1 MPAKSK
7 AQQRFMGM
15 VHAFNKGEL
24 KGSEVSKQVKDV
36 AKSMKKK
43 DTKDF
48 AKTKH
53 KGLPNKVKQE
63 LIQKLREM
71 VREELKET
79 SEAVVAQNE
88 SGIAFAII
96 LRNLAK
102 HAHKKRMYDK
112 LKKKKRESVNE
123 KMRPA
128 VKKLLKQKGYGPIF
142 QAIDNSKKQF
152 KQMRYSRGEIQDTL
166 IDMFGKDDPKI
177 LQKIKESIN
186 EDIYIGYYKNKK
198 VKVRA
203 KSDKEAQKQ
212 IVKKLKIPKKDYDIA
227 SLQNWTKTK
236 HNKQKFE
243 SIKEAHNFTIKYK
256 KKDGSDYYLKMI
268 DVRANDFKDAVR
280 KALGKLK
287 SKEEKVIVS
296 VSQDTKKDFV
306 VEGVRAIKAFGK
318 VHKARNEFLERYAK
332 LKKQLN
338 TLKTESPNNE
348 FLRLEKQLY
357 KFETAFI
364 EESSKLLGSVAKIA
378 KSNLT
383 ESVNEEDGIAK
394 GKGVQKIFDI
404 HKNGYG
410 KLGGR
415 MVDALS
421 AGLFVQLYDK
431 APDNIKEKMNKMN
444 EKRLYIV
451 IGKMWDKFGKNVR
464 LS

>member
-24 KGSEVSKQVKDV
+24 KGSEVSKDIKDA

-53 KGLPNKVKQE
+53 KGLPNKVKKE
-63 LIQKLREM
+63 IITKLREM
-71 VREELKET
+71 IRLEL
-79 SEAVVAQNE
+79 E
-88 SGIAFAII
+88 SC
-96 LRNLAK
+96 
-102 HAHKKRMYDK
+102 
-112 LKKKKRESVNE
+112 
-123 KMRPA
+123 
-128 VKKLLKQKGYGPIF
+128 GYTMSAEP
-142 QAIDNSKKQF
+142 
-152 KQMRYSRGEIQDTL
+152 
-166 IDMFGKDDPKI
+166 PH
-177 LQKIKESIN
+177 
-186 EDIYIGYYKNKK
+186 
-198 VKVRA
+198 
-203 KSDKEAQKQ
+203 
-212 IVKKLKIPKKDYDIA
+212 KKLKSSGGTSPEDRH
-227 SLQNWTKTK
+227 L
-236 HNKQKFE
+236 
-243 SIKEAHNFTIKYK
+243 KEAHQFTIKYK
-256 KKDGSDYYLKMI
+256 KKDGDDYYLKLVS
-268 DVRANDFKDAVR
+268 VRANDIKDAVR

-296 VSQDTKKDFV
+296 VSQETKKDYV
-306 VEGVRAIKAFGK
+306 VEGQRAIKAFGK

-348 FLRLEKQLY
+348 FLRLEKLLY
-357 KFETAFI
+357 KFEASFI
-364 EESSKLLGSVAKIA
+364 EQSSKLFGSVSKIA

-383 ESVNEEDGIAK
+383 ESIKMGNFTFESDLGLTYKRGKTIKVIHKKSGKELIIIDKPNVKREYEKIGFYAESVNEEDGIAK
-394 GKGVQKIFDI
+394 GKGVQKIFNI
-404 HKNGYG
+404 HKDGYG

-415 MVDALS
+415 MLDSLS

-464 LS
+464 LK

>member
-24 KGSEVSKQVKDV
+24 KGSEVSKDIKDA

-53 KGLPNKVKQE
+53 KGLPNKVKKE
-63 LIQKLREM
+63 IITKLREM
-71 VREELKET
+71 IRLEL
-79 SEAVVAQNE
+79 E
-88 SGIAFAII
+88 SC
-96 LRNLAK
+96 
-102 HAHKKRMYDK
+102 
-112 LKKKKRESVNE
+112 
-123 KMRPA
+123 
-128 VKKLLKQKGYGPIF
+128 GYTMSAEP
-142 QAIDNSKKQF
+142 
-152 KQMRYSRGEIQDTL
+152 
-166 IDMFGKDDPKI
+166 PH
-177 LQKIKESIN
+177 
-186 EDIYIGYYKNKK
+186 
-198 VKVRA
+198 
-203 KSDKEAQKQ
+203 
-212 IVKKLKIPKKDYDIA
+212 KKLKSSGGTSPEDRH
-227 SLQNWTKTK
+227 L
-236 HNKQKFE
+236 
-243 SIKEAHNFTIKYK
+243 KEAHQFTIKYK
-256 KKDGSDYYLKMI
+256 KKDGDDYYLKLVS
-268 DVRANDFKDAVR
+268 VRANDIKDAVR
-280 KALGKLK
+280 KVLGKIK

-296 VSQDTKKDFV
+296 VSQETKKDYV
-306 VEGVRAIKAFGK
+306 VEGQRAIKAFGK

-348 FLRLEKQLY
+348 FLRLEKLLY
-357 KFETAFI
+357 KFEASFI
-364 EESSKLLGSVAKIA
+364 EQSSKLFGSVSKIA

-383 ESVNEEDGIAK
+383 ESIKMGNFTFESDLGLTYKRGKTIKVTHKKSGKELIIIDKPNVRKEYEKIGFYAESVNEEDGIAK
-394 GKGVQKIFDI
+394 GKGVQKIFNI
-404 HKNGYG
+404 HKDGYG

-415 MVDALS
+415 MLDSLS

-464 LS
+464 LK

>member
-1 MPAKSK
+1 
-7 AQQRFMGM
+7 
-15 VHAFNKGEL
+15 
-24 KGSEVSKQVKDV
+24 
-36 AKSMKKK
+36 
-43 DTKDF
+43 
-48 AKTKH
+48 
-53 KGLPNKVKQE
+53 
-63 LIQKLREM
+63 
-71 VREELKET
+71 
-79 SEAVVAQNE
+79 
-88 SGIAFAII
+88 
-96 LRNLAK
+96 
-102 HAHKKRMYDK
+102 
-112 LKKKKRESVNE
+112 
-123 KMRPA
+123 
-128 VKKLLKQKGYGPIF
+128 
-142 QAIDNSKKQF
+142 
-152 KQMRYSRGEIQDTL
+152 SRGEIQDTL

-404 HKNGYG
+404 HKNG
-410 KLGGR
+410 
-415 MVDALS
+415 
-421 AGLFVQLYDK
+421 
-431 APDNIKEKMNKMN
+431 
-444 EKRLYIV
+444 
-451 IGKMWDKFGKNVR
+451 
-464 LS
+464 

>member
-24 KGSEVSKQVKDV
+24 KDSEVSKDIKDA

-53 KGLPNKVKQE
+53 KGLPNKVKKE
-63 LIQKLREM
+63 IITKLREM
-71 VREELKET
+71 IRLEL
-79 SEAVVAQNE
+79 E
-88 SGIAFAII
+88 SC
-96 LRNLAK
+96 
-102 HAHKKRMYDK
+102 
-112 LKKKKRESVNE
+112 
-123 KMRPA
+123 
-128 VKKLLKQKGYGPIF
+128 GYTMSAEP
-142 QAIDNSKKQF
+142 
-152 KQMRYSRGEIQDTL
+152 
-166 IDMFGKDDPKI
+166 PH
-177 LQKIKESIN
+177 
-186 EDIYIGYYKNKK
+186 
-198 VKVRA
+198 
-203 KSDKEAQKQ
+203 
-212 IVKKLKIPKKDYDIA
+212 KKLKSSGGTSPEDRH
-227 SLQNWTKTK
+227 L
-236 HNKQKFE
+236 
-243 SIKEAHNFTIKYK
+243 KEAHQFTIKYK
-256 KKDGSDYYLKMI
+256 KKDGDDYYLKLVS
-268 DVRANDFKDAVR
+268 VRANDIKDAVR
-280 KALGKLK
+280 KVLGKIK

-296 VSQDTKKDFV
+296 VSQETKKDYV
-306 VEGVRAIKAFGK
+306 VEGQRAIKAFGK

-348 FLRLEKQLY
+348 FLRLEKLLY
-357 KFETAFI
+357 KFEASFI
-364 EESSKLLGSVAKIA
+364 EQSSKLFGSVSKIA

-383 ESVNEEDGIAK
+383 ESIKMGNFTFESDLGLTYKRGKTIKVTHKKSGKELIIIDKPNVRKEYEKIGFFDANFSSSDIKKAIAIAKKMSGNMTGAVKVIEKMKKGLSKDKQVAKALQTANESVNEEDGIAK
-394 GKGVQKIFDI
+394 GKGVQKIFNI
-404 HKNGYG
+404 HKDGYG

-415 MVDALS
+415 MLDSLS

-464 LS
+464 LK

>member
-24 KGSEVSKQVKDV
+24 KDSEVSKDIKDA

-53 KGLPNKVKQE
+53 KGLPNKVKKE
-63 LIQKLREM
+63 IITKLREM
-71 VREELKET
+71 IRLEL
-79 SEAVVAQNE
+79 E
-88 SGIAFAII
+88 SC
-96 LRNLAK
+96 
-102 HAHKKRMYDK
+102 
-112 LKKKKRESVNE
+112 
-123 KMRPA
+123 
-128 VKKLLKQKGYGPIF
+128 GYTMSAEP
-142 QAIDNSKKQF
+142 
-152 KQMRYSRGEIQDTL
+152 
-166 IDMFGKDDPKI
+166 PH
-177 LQKIKESIN
+177 
-186 EDIYIGYYKNKK
+186 
-198 VKVRA
+198 
-203 KSDKEAQKQ
+203 
-212 IVKKLKIPKKDYDIA
+212 KKLKSSGGTSPEDRH
-227 SLQNWTKTK
+227 L
-236 HNKQKFE
+236 
-243 SIKEAHNFTIKYK
+243 KEAHQFTIKYK
-256 KKDGSDYYLKMI
+256 KKDGDDYYLKLVS
-268 DVRANDFKDAVR
+268 VRANDIKDAVR
-280 KALGKLK
+280 KVLGKIK

-296 VSQDTKKDFV
+296 VSQETKKDYV
-306 VEGVRAIKAFGK
+306 VEGQRAIKAFGK

-348 FLRLEKQLY
+348 FLRLEKLLY
-357 KFETAFI
+357 KFEASFI
-364 EESSKLLGSVAKIA
+364 EQSSKLFGSVSKIA

-383 ESVNEEDGIAK
+383 ESIKMGNFTFESDLGLTYKRGKTIKVTHEKSGKELIIIDKPNVRKEYEKIGFYAESVNEEDGIAK
-394 GKGVQKIFDI
+394 GKGVQKIFNI
-404 HKNGYG
+404 HKDGYG

-415 MVDALS
+415 MLDSLS

-464 LS
+464 LK

>member
-24 KGSEVSKQVKDV
+24 KDSEVSKDIKDA

-53 KGLPNKVKQE
+53 KGLPNKVKKE
-63 LIQKLREM
+63 IITKLREM
-71 VREELKET
+71 IRLEL
-79 SEAVVAQNE
+79 E
-88 SGIAFAII
+88 SC
-96 LRNLAK
+96 
-102 HAHKKRMYDK
+102 
-112 LKKKKRESVNE
+112 
-123 KMRPA
+123 
-128 VKKLLKQKGYGPIF
+128 GYTMSAEP
-142 QAIDNSKKQF
+142 
-152 KQMRYSRGEIQDTL
+152 
-166 IDMFGKDDPKI
+166 PH
-177 LQKIKESIN
+177 
-186 EDIYIGYYKNKK
+186 
-198 VKVRA
+198 
-203 KSDKEAQKQ
+203 
-212 IVKKLKIPKKDYDIA
+212 KKLKSSGGTSPEDRH
-227 SLQNWTKTK
+227 L
-236 HNKQKFE
+236 
-243 SIKEAHNFTIKYK
+243 KEAHQFTIKYK
-256 KKDGSDYYLKMI
+256 KKDGDDYYLKLVS
-268 DVRANDFKDAVR
+268 VRANDIKDAVR
-280 KALGKLK
+280 KVLGKIK

-296 VSQDTKKDFV
+296 VSQETKKDYV
-306 VEGVRAIKAFGK
+306 VEGQRAIKAFGK

-348 FLRLEKQLY
+348 FLRLEKLLY
-357 KFETAFI
+357 KFEASFI
-364 EESSKLLGSVAKIA
+364 EQSSKLFGSVSKIA

-383 ESVNEEDGIAK
+383 ESIKMGNFTFESDLGLTYKRGKTIKVTHKKSGKELIIIDKPNVRKEYEKIGFYAESVNEEDGIAK
-394 GKGVQKIFDI
+394 GKGVQKIFNI
-404 HKNGYG
+404 HKDGYG

-415 MVDALS
+415 MLDSLS

-464 LS
+464 LK